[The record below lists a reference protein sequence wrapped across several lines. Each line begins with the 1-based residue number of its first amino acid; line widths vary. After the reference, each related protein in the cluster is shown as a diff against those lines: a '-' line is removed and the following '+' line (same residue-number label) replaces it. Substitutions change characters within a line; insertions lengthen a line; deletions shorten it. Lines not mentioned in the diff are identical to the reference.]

1 VDDVVVGSLPSALPE
16 TVAAAS
22 DPAFERFARLVR
34 QVLGVPVAL
43 VSFVSADEQVFPGAL
58 GLPEPWQ
65 GSRRT
70 PLSHSFCQ
78 HVVRTRAPLVV
89 ADARV
94 DPLVWDNLALR
105 DLDVIAYLGI
115 PLVGAGGEVVGSLCA
130 IDDRL
135 RHWTGTEVAVLQDLA
150 DACSSELQL
159 RTLRARA
166 TEAAGRAAT
175 AQARAEVSLADR
187 RTVAETLQQ
196 AMLTHLPEP
205 DHLEIRARYL
215 PSHAGDQVG
224 GDWYDGFLTAQGAT
238 VLAIGDVTGHDMQ
251 AAATMG
257 QLRTLLRAFAYDRG
271 EEPSQTLRRLDRA
284 MTGLDVA
291 GLATIVLA
299 RIEQDAGARAEGMR
313 LLRWSNAGHP
323 PPIVLHP
330 DGTTTLLDRRP
341 DVLVGVDAGLR
352 RHDWTVE
359 LAPGDTVVL
368 YTDGLIEHRDWGA
381 DIDLGTAELRRTLTE
396 HADLPL
402 DQLLDTVVDRNSDGR
417 EDDIALL
424 AVRCHPE
431 DRARPVEAG
440 PSSLRAIG

>member
-1 VDDVVVGSLPSALPE
+1 VEDVVVGSLPSAFPE
-16 TVAAAS
+16 TIAAAS
-22 DPAFERFARLVR
+22 DPAFERFARLAR
-34 QVLGVPVAL
+34 QMLGVPVAL

-58 GLPEPWQ
+58 GLPDPWQ

-70 PLSHSFCQ
+70 PLTHSFCQ
-78 HVVRTRAPLVV
+78 HVVRTRAPL
-89 ADARV
+89 AISDARL
-94 DPLVWDNLALR
+94 DPLVWENLAIR
-105 DLDVIAYLGI
+105 DLSVVAYLGI
-115 PLVGAGGEVVGSLCA
+115 PLVGAAGEVVGSLCA
-130 IDDRL
+130 IDHQPRD
-135 RHWTGTEVAVLQDLA
+135 WTGTEVAVLQDLA

-159 RTLRARA
+159 RLLRARA
-166 TEAAGRAAT
+166 TEAAVLAAR

-224 GDWYDGFLTAQGAT
+224 GDWYDGFVTAEGAT
-238 VLAIGDVTGHDMQ
+238 LLAIGDVTGHDMQ
-251 AAATMG
+251 AAGTMG

-271 EEPSQTLRRLDRA
+271 EVPSQTLRRLDRA

-299 RIEQDAGARAEGMR
+299 RIEQDAVARERGAR

-323 PPIVLHP
+323 PPIVLHA

-341 DVLVGVDAGLR
+341 DVLVGVDADR
-352 RHDWTVE
+352 RRYDWTVE
-359 LAPGDTVVL
+359 LASGDTVVL
-368 YTDGLIEHRDWGA
+368 YTDGLIEHRDWGS
-381 DIDLGTAELRRTLTE
+381 DIDEGIARLRRTLSD
-396 HADLPL
+396 HGDLPL
-402 DQLLDTVVDRNSDGR
+402 DQLLDTVVSLNGDGR

-424 AVRCHPE
+424 AVRFHPE
-431 DRARPVEAG
+431 EQARPADVG

>member
-1 VDDVVVGSLPSALPE
+1 MDDVVVGSLPSSLPE

-22 DPAFERFARLVR
+22 DPAFERFARLAR

-43 VSFVSADEQVFPGAL
+43 VSFVSGDEQVFPGAL

-89 ADARV
+89 ADARL
-94 DPLVWDNLALR
+94 DPLVWENLAIR
-105 DLDVIAYLGI
+105 DLGVVAYLGI
-115 PLVGAGGEVVGSLCA
+115 PLVGAAGEVVGSLCA
-130 IDDRL
+130 IDDRP
-135 RHWTGTEVAVLQDLA
+135 RHWTASEVAVLQDLA

-159 RTLRARA
+159 RLLRARA
-166 TEAAGRAAT
+166 AEAAVQAAR

-224 GDWYDGFLTAQGAT
+224 GDWYDAFLTPQDAT
-238 VLAIGDVTGHDMQ
+238 VIAIGDVTGHDMD

-257 QLRTLLRAFAYDRG
+257 QLRTLLRAFAYDRS

-291 GLATIVLA
+291 GLATILLA
-299 RIEQDAGARAEGMR
+299 RIEQDAGVAGTQR
-313 LLRWSNAGHP
+313 LRWSNAGHP
-323 PPIVLHP
+323 PPVLLHA
-330 DGTTTLLDRRP
+330 GGRTTLLDRRP
-341 DVLVGVDAGLR
+341 DVLVGVDADRR
-352 RHDWTVE
+352 RHDWSVQ

-368 YTDGLIEHRDWGA
+368 YTDGLIEHRDWGS
-381 DIDLGTAELRRTLTE
+381 DIDQGIARLRHTLTE
-396 HADLPL
+396 HSDLPL
-402 DQLLDTVVDRNSDGR
+402 EQLLDTVVSLNGDGR

-424 AVRCHPE
+424 AVRFHPQ
-431 DRARPVEAG
+431 DRTHPAEAG
-440 PSSLRAIG
+440 PGDLRAIG

>member
-1 VDDVVVGSLPSALPE
+1 MPE

-22 DPAFERFARLVR
+22 DPAFERFARLAR
-34 QVLGVPVAL
+34 QMLGVPVAL
-43 VSFVSADEQVFPGAL
+43 VSFVTADEQVFPGAL

-89 ADARV
+89 TDARV
-94 DPLVWDNLALR
+94 DPLVWENLAIR
-105 DLDVIAYLGI
+105 DLGVIAYLGI
-115 PLVGAGGEVVGSLCA
+115 PLVGAEGAVVGSLCA
-130 IDDRL
+130 IDDRP
-135 RHWTGTEVAVLQDLA
+135 RAWTGTEVAVLQDLA

-166 TEAAGRAAT
+166 TEAAVRAAT
-175 AQARAEVSLADR
+175 AQAHAEVSLAER

-196 AMLTHLPEP
+196 AMLTHLPEA
-205 DHLEIRARYL
+205 DDLEIRARYV
-215 PSHAGDQVG
+215 PSHVGDQVG
-224 GDWYDGFLTAQGAT
+224 GDWYDAFRTADGAT

-271 EEPSQTLRRLDRA
+271 EEPSQTLGRLDRA

-299 RIEQDAGARAEGMR
+299 RIEQDAAGTR

-323 PPIVLHP
+323 PPVLLHA
-330 DGTTTLLDRRP
+330 DGRTTLLDRRP
-341 DVLVGVDAGLR
+341 DLLVGVDATR
-352 RHDWTVE
+352 QRHDWAVE

-368 YTDGLIEHRDWGA
+368 HTDGLIEHRDWGA
-381 DIDLGTAELRRTLTE
+381 DIDRGTAELRRTLTG
-396 HADLPL
+396 HHHLPL
-402 DQLLDTVVDRNSDGR
+402 DRLLDTVVSRNGDGR

-424 AVRCHPE
+424 AVRCHPA
-431 DRARPVEAG
+431 DPARPVEVGTRGLPALG
-440 PSSLRAIG
+440 

>member
-1 VDDVVVGSLPSALPE
+1 VDDVVVGSLPAVLPE
-16 TVAAAS
+16 TVTAAS
-22 DPAFERFARLVR
+22 DPAFERFARLAR
-34 QVLGVPVAL
+34 QALAVPVAL
-43 VSFVSADEQVFPGAL
+43 VAFVSTEEQVFPGAL
-58 GLPEPWQ
+58 GLPMPWQ
-65 GSRRT
+65 ASRRT

-78 HVVRTRAPLVV
+78 HVVRSRSPLVV

-94 DPLVWDNLALR
+94 DPLVWENLAIR
-105 DLDVIAYLGI
+105 DLSAIAYLGV
-115 PLVGAGGEVVGSLCA
+115 PLVGAEGEVVGSLCA
-130 IDDRL
+130 IDDRP
-135 RHWTGTEVAVLQDLA
+135 RDWTATEVAVLQDLA
-150 DACSSELQL
+150 DACSSEVQL

-166 TEAAGRAAT
+166 TAAALQAAR

-187 RTVAETLQQ
+187 RTVAETLQL

-205 DHLEIRARYL
+205 ADLEIRARYV

-224 GDWYDGFLTAQGAT
+224 GDWYDAFLTAEGTT
-238 VLAIGDVTGHDMQ
+238 VIAIGDVTGHDVR

-257 QLRTLLRAFAYDRG
+257 QLRTLLRAFAYDRS

-291 GLATIVLA
+291 GLATVVLA
-299 RIEQDAGARAEGMR
+299 RIEQDAEGTR
-313 LLRWSNAGHP
+313 RLRWSNAGHP
-323 PPIVLHP
+323 PPVVLHA

-341 DVLVGVDAGLR
+341 DVLVGVDAGR
-352 RHDWTVE
+352 SRHDWTVE

-381 DIDLGTAELRRTLTE
+381 DIDLGIAALRRTLTE

-402 DQLLDTVVDRNSDGR
+402 DQLLDTVVAHNGDGR

-424 AVRCHPE
+424 AVRCHS
-431 DRARPVEAG
+431 EAG
-440 PSSLRAIG
+440 PGSRRAIG

>member
-1 VDDVVVGSLPSALPE
+1 VDDVVVGSLPSVLPE

-22 DPAFERFARLVR
+22 DPAFERFARLAR
-34 QVLGVPVAL
+34 QMLGVPVAL

-65 GSRRT
+65 HSRRT

-78 HVVRTRAPLVV
+78 HVVRTRAPLVI

-94 DPLVWDNLALR
+94 DPLVWENLAIR
-105 DLDVIAYLGI
+105 DLGVVAYLGV
-115 PLVGAGGEVVGSLCA
+115 PLVGAEGEVVGSLCA
-130 IDDRL
+130 IDDRP
-135 RHWTGTEVAVLQDLA
+135 REWTGTEVAVLQDLA

-166 TEAAGRAAT
+166 AEAAVRAAT

-196 AMLTHLPEP
+196 SMLTHLPEP
-205 DHLEIRARYL
+205 ADHLEIRARYL

-224 GDWYDGFLTAQGAT
+224 GDWYDGFLTAEGAT
-238 VLAIGDVTGHDMQ
+238 VLAIGDVTGHDIQ

-271 EEPSQTLRRLDRA
+271 EEPSETLRRLDRA

-299 RIEQDAGARAEGMR
+299 RIEQDAEARAAGRR

-323 PPIVLHP
+323 PPVVLHA

-341 DVLVGVDAGLR
+341 DVLVGVDAARR
-352 RHDWTVE
+352 RHDWTVD

-368 YTDGLIEHRDWGA
+368 YTDGLIEHRAWGA
-381 DIDLGTAELRRTLTE
+381 DIDRGIAELRRTLTE

-402 DQLLDTVVDRNSDGR
+402 DQLLDAVVSHDSDGR
-417 EDDIALL
+417 EDDIALV

-431 DRARPVEAG
+431 HEPRP
-440 PSSLRAIG
+440 IG